1 MKSFREF
8 ITEARGGKA
17 SEQAMRMGL
26 VSDGHGG
33 WVNRQGNLIAQ
44 TEKDRLVFIKPN
56 TQQKP
61 PAQQPAQKSL
71 APVTIPQEKIKTSA
85 PLPKPKKQKKEEPA
99 PKKKNSKIITVVFA
113 KFMLGVL
120 LPLLVISAPIYK

>member
-56 TQQKP
+56 KQQKP

-71 APVTIPQEKIKTSA
+71 APVTIPQEKINSNNENILKKSKEIVQRLLGENIAKSLDQNPAIFFLNKNESVKTRS
-85 PLPKPKKQKKEEPA
+85 
-99 PKKKNSKIITVVFA
+99 S
-113 KFMLGVL
+113 FM
-120 LPLLVISAPIYK
+120 S